1 MKSRHP
7 VGIANSREP
16 HLVAIDSV
24 KSYDRHARRHG
35 KTKIEKLKKL
45 LGHYGQVAPIIVDD
59 NNVIISGHALH
70 AAMRELGAGEI
81 AAVSIAG
88 RSKSEINALRLALN
102 RLPLE
107 ASWDNENLRAEFQQ
121 FAELSFDL
129 ELTGFDAPEIDQILE
144 LDLPQLNVA
153 EDEAEI
159 PSVAEIAVSA
169 KGDIWECGRHRLGCG
184 DALDQAFAD
193 SVLGGAKANVSF
205 VDPPYNVPIAGFVSG
220 KGRVQHREFVQA
232 VGEMSPE
239 EFTAFLAAALKVLK
253 TSSASGAL
261 IYACMDWRHVFEL
274 IGAGRQCSLELFNLC
289 VWAKTNAGMGSL
301 YRNQHELVCLF
312 KTGPTQHTNNVELGR
327 HGRNRSNLWTYRGF
341 NAFGQDR
348 DTLLASRPTV
358 KPVLMIADALRD
370 VTKRGDTVLDTFMGS
385 GSTLM
390 AAEETGRTCFGTELD
405 PLYVD
410 VAIRR
415 WQIHT
420 RRDAVHASTGELFC
434 ERAER
439 LAAQGNEA
447 GS

>member
-1 MKSRHP
+1 MKTIR
-7 VGIANSREP
+7 NSREM
-16 HLVAIDSV
+16 HLIPIDSV
-24 KSYDRHARRHG
+24 KPYDRHARRHS
-35 KTKIEKLKKL
+35 KAKIEKLKKL
-45 LGHYGQVAPIIVDD
+45 LAHYGQVAPIIVDD

-121 FAELSFDL
+121 FVELSFDL
-129 ELTGFDAPEIDQILE
+129 ELTGFDAPEIGQILE

-159 PSVAEIAVSA
+159 PLVAEIAVSA

-193 SVLGGAKANVSF
+193 SVLGGAKANVCF
-205 VDPPYNVPIAGFVSG
+205 VDPHY
-220 KGRVQHREFVQA
+220 REFIQA

-253 TSSASGAL
+253 TSSAPGAL

-301 YRNQHELVCLF
+301 YRNQHELVCVF
-312 KTGPTQHTNNVELGR
+312 KAGPTQHTNNVELGR
-327 HGRNRSNLWTYRGF
+327 HGRSNLWTYR
-341 NAFGQDR
+341 DR
-348 DTLLASRPTV
+348 DALLASHPTV

-439 LAAQGNEA
+439 LAARDNEA